1 MGLLKKDEMLSG
13 AGRPTKDVEVV
24 ELGGSVRV
32 TGLSAATIA
41 KWQTENADDPTGED
55 GIESMARLI
64 AICAIDES
72 GAPVFDRADAKA
84 IGESM
89 SFGALNTLAAAC
101 FEVNGLGSR
110 ELEAAEADLG
120 SGQG

>member
-1 MGLLKKDEMLSG
+1 MGFLTKDEILS
-13 AGRPTKDVEVV
+13 ATALPALTLEVK
-24 ELGGSVRV
+24 ELGGDVRV
-32 TGLSAATIA
+32 SGLSAAKIA

-55 GIESMARLI
+55 GVESMARLI

-72 GAPVFDRADAKA
+72 GGPVFDPTDAKA

-89 SFGALNTLAAAC
+89 SFGALNALAGAC
-101 FEVNGLGSR
+101 FEVNGLR
-110 ELEAAEADLG
+110 EKDLEAAESDLG